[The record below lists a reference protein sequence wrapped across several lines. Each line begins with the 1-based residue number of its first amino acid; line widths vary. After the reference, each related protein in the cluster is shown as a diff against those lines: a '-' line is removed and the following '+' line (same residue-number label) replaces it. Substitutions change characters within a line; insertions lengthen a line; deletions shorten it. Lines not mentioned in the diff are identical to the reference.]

1 MIISELN
8 TLETVEAV
16 NVVGGIV
23 DRSYNQ
29 TDLISIAFASLNAFQ
44 TVIASPGNPGNN
56 SAAAGAKADAQNNS
70 VILGTGLRFFPTNSF
85 TKADTLAVTETLGS
99 SFSASTSVAVIAP
112 AL

>member
-16 NVVGGIV
+16 SVVGGIV
-23 DRSYNQ
+23 NRSYTQ
-29 TDLISIAFASLNAFQ
+29 TDLVSIAFGSLNAFQ

-56 SAAAGAKADAQNNS
+56 SAAAGAKADAQNNRS
-70 VILGTGLRFFPTNSF
+70 LLGLPFFVTSY
-85 TKADTLAVTETLGS
+85 TKADTMAVTETLGG
-99 SFSASTSVAVIAP
+99 SFSASTSVAVIAS

>member
-16 NVVGGIV
+16 SVVGGIV

-29 TDLISIAFASLNAFQ
+29 TDFIGITFASLNAFQ
-44 TVIASPGNPGNN
+44 TVITSPGNPANN
-56 SAAAGAKADAQNNS
+56 SAAAGAKADAQNNRS
-70 VILGTGLRFFPTNSF
+70 LAGVPFFVTSY
-85 TKADTLAVTETLGS
+85 TKADTMAVTETLGS
-99 SFSASTSVAVIAP
+99 SFSASTSVAVIAL